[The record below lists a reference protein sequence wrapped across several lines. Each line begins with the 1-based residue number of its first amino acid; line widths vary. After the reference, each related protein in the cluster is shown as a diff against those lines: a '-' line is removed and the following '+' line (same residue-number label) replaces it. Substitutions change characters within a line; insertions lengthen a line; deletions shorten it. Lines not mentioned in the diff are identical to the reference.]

1 MSAKLLTTGSAKV
14 RKIKPAK
21 AKAGSSVAGGGRNET
36 GHLQNSNSF
45 HERYAAARGLSRAA
59 REKNASRRKIT
70 KDNLL
75 SYCFYLSKNH
85 SSHKGKPPGAQQ
97 GDSSSLGRPP
107 GTEKKAADARVT
119 CPSCSSVIRLMP
131 RGPGP
136 VRERAPAFR
145 CARPAVR
152 RSRPGARRWP

>member
-59 REKNASRRKIT
+59 REKNASRRKIAE
-70 KDNLL
+70 DGIL
-75 SYCFYLSKNH
+75 SYCFYLFKKSVSAWGQRRMAAAASSRKWGCQARLSSEMTSCCSFCFRHWRRVAMNSSKAL
-85 SSHKGKPPGAQQ
+85 KPRSVSA
-97 GDSSSLGRPP
+97 
-107 GTEKKAADARVT
+107 GTYSMGNLE
-119 CPSCSSVIRLMP
+119 
-131 RGPGP
+131 G
-136 VRERAPAFR
+136 FF
-145 CARPAVR
+145 
-152 RSRPGARRWP
+152 